1 MADWRFIMRFIGIL
15 LLAEGVAML
24 SCIVPTLHFH
34 DSSVLDIL
42 ISSGVTL
49 AAGSILLLAN
59 RRFTSV
65 SDRRRAYLMVTLMW
79 IALSLFGAL
88 PYFITHLTTH
98 TFTHSSI
105 LTSLADALFESVSG
119 LTATGATVFA
129 DVESLPS
136 WILLWRSMSQ
146 WLGGFGIIMMVLA
159 IAPRL
164 GINKY
169 SLYSAEMSGADN
181 TGKTS
186 IKMSVTVRRMLSIY
200 LLLTILFIIILIVSG
215 LQLWDAANL
224 VFTNISSGGFSIYND
239 GISRLTHVQ
248 QYIVAAAMLVS
259 GISFALL
266 YDLIFLRF
274 SRVRR
279 GLDQFRFYLG
289 LTLLAVITVIIGLHF
304 GMSYNWQNSI
314 RYGLVQ
320 TVSVIT
326 TSGTLIDDT
335 SLWWTPINCLFII
348 LSLCGA
354 MAGSTSGGL
363 KSMRILILIRNVRTL
378 LHTDMHPGSL
388 NPVRLNGR
396 PVSQELI
403 TNVMVIFFVYM
414 FTMLLGTMTLM
425 LCGVGATESIGATAG
440 CITGY
445 GPGLGPSGG
454 FGCYA
459 AFPSAAKI
467 VCSFIMILGRLECLT
482 VFILLTP
489 KFWRR

>member
-1 MADWRFIMRFIGIL
+1 MSDWRFIMRFIGIL
-15 LLAEGVAML
+15 LLAEGLAML
-24 SCIVPTLHFH
+24 SCIVPTLHFR

-49 AAGSILLLAN
+49 AAGSILLFSN
-59 RRFTSV
+59 HRFTAV

-79 IALSLFGAL
+79 IALSLFGTIPFL
-88 PYFITHLTTH
+88 V
-98 TFTHSSI
+98 SGSI
-105 LTSLADALFESVSG
+105 HNFSDALFESVSG
-119 LTATGATVFA
+119 LTATGATVFS
-129 DVESLPS
+129 DVEGLPS

-186 IKMSVTVRRMLSIY
+186 IKMSATVRRMLSIY
-200 LLLTILFIIILIVSG
+200 LLLTILFIIALVISG

-239 GISRLTHVQ
+239 GISRLSHQQ

-266 YDLIFLRF
+266 YDLLFLRF
-274 SRVRR
+274 NRVRR
-279 GLDQFRFYLG
+279 GLDQFRFYLT
-289 LTLLAVITVIIGLHF
+289 LTVLAITAVIVGLHF

-314 RYGLVQ
+314 RYGVVQ

-335 SLWWTPINCLFII
+335 SLWWTPINYLFVI

-378 LHTDMHPGSL
+378 LHTGMHPGSL

-414 FTMLLGTMTLM
+414 FTMLLGTMSLM
-425 LCGVGATESIGATAG
+425 LCGVSATESIGATAG

-459 AFPSAAKI
+459 AFPAAAKFI
-467 VCSFIMILGRLECLT
+467 CSITMILGRLECLT